1 MLSIVVPVYR
11 NESCI
16 PNLLKAIEFLHE
28 KLNGQMEVLFI
39 VDGSPDCSYALLRAA
54 LPEKLFQ
61 SQLILLSRNFGSFQA
76 IRVGLQLGNGDRF
89 AVLAADLQEPPEL
102 VLEIDSTL
110 RKGDVDVVVGVRD
123 SRKDPLLS
131 RIPAQFFWWLY
142 RRYVVP
148 EIPPGGVD
156 VFGCNR
162 HFRDTLL
169 QLDERHSSL
178 IAQIFWLG
186 FRRKCVS
193 YIRQSRQYG
202 KSAWTLHRKINYLM
216 DSVFSFTDLPIRLLT
231 RIGGIGVVLAGL
243 LGSAAVTAKFLGM
256 VVVPGYTI
264 TILTIIFFGALNL
277 LGLGIVGSYAWRS
290 YENTKARPLAIVLK
304 SEKFTS
310 QV

>member
-28 KLNGQMEVLFI
+28 KLNGQMEVLFV
-39 VDGSPDCSYALLRAA
+39 VDGSPDSSYTLLHAA

-61 SQLILLSRNFGSFQA
+61 SKLILLSRNFGSFQA
-76 IRVGLQLGNGDRF
+76 IRVGLQMGVGERF

-102 VLEIDSTL
+102 VLEIDSAL
-110 RKGDVDVVVGVRD
+110 RKGDVDVVVGLRD

-142 RRYVVP
+142 RRYVIP

-156 VFGCNR
+156 VFGCNV

-169 QLDERHSSL
+169 QLEERHSSL

-186 FRRKCVS
+186 FRRKCIS
-193 YIRQSRQYG
+193 YVRQSRQHG
-202 KSAWTLHRKINYLM
+202 KSAWTLHKKINYLM
-216 DSVFSFTDLPIRLLT
+216 DSVFSFTDLPIRLLV
-231 RIGGIGVVLAGL
+231 RIGGSGVVLAGL
-243 LGSAAVTAKFLGM
+243 LGGGAIVAKLLGM
-256 VVVPGYTI
+256 IAVPGYTI

-290 YENTKARPLAIVLK
+290 YENTKARPLAIIFK
-304 SEKFTS
+304 SEIFP
-310 QV
+310 